1 MTRPDCWAVL
11 GMAPTADEREIKR
24 AYARLLKTT
33 RPEDDAEAFQRLRQA
48 FEAALWQA
56 VELTQQPPVPAE
68 AEGERDAREIEAEQ
82 RLRPH
87 IEKLA
92 ELNEQGTRDEAMAA
106 LDATL
111 DAFGL
116 RNADTRDPV
125 VWRLFEDGML
135 WVCCDIA
142 ANHDDFLRAALQ
154 LFGWAEPGNWLAE
167 KDPKTVE
174 WLRLRLL
181 EADALEAVDQ
191 LLNLAELGSERTA
204 GEELRRLLDGDLLI
218 NVDVR
223 HLFEAELMVGLS
235 EFEPVPADFTGQVV
249 ELFGWQRDYRH
260 LEEYHPDAWRMFSKK
275 IAALHLL
282 TSTS

>member
-1 MTRPDCWAVL
+1 MTQPDCWAVL

-56 VELTQQPPVPAE
+56 VELTQQPPVPVE
-68 AEGERDAREIEAEQ
+68 VDGERDAREIEAEQ

-116 RNADTRDPV
+116 RNADTRDMV

-204 GEELRRLLDGDLLI
+204 GEELRRLLDGDLLV

-249 ELFGWQRDYRH
+249 GLFGWQRDYRH